1 MGSFSN
7 FAGNPPDNNNP
18 NNNGNGGMPIIGIP
32 IGNGSSGGAGT
43 SGSGN
48 SYDAKE
54 FLIDYND
61 RFKNG
66 SKAMFR
72 DAVVQ
77 QTLATLISRFKP
89 NPLLVGPAGTGKTKI
104 AEDIAFRIVTKD
116 PLIPDQISDYTVYE
130 LPLSNLVAGSG
141 IVGQLEEKVKC
152 IIDFASDPKNKVI
165 LFIDEIHMLLSESQ
179 IYDKIAQ
186 IMKPALA
193 RGDMHVIGATTNQEA
208 QCMMDDPAL
217 SRRFQRII
225 VDELSRTQTIEIL
238 KNITPELFKHYQYK
252 VSASDD
258 ILETTVILA
267 DEYHPVGS
275 HRPDSAITLLDRS
288 FGDAL
293 LRRKVAEEKAKAS
306 NNQALLAAL
315 QSTPTITLQESHIK
329 SMAKRL
335 MTGNNQKEKL
345 DVEHLKEQLQVI
357 KGQDKIIQPVIDMLI
372 RHDASFYPHKR
383 PLSLL
388 FAGSSGVGKSEIV
401 RIIAKEMTGVE
412 PITLNMTEYHSS
424 ADINRI
430 IGAPAGYV
438 GSDSKAELPFDCLET
453 NPYQIILLDEF
464 EKCHSSVQRLFMDV
478 FDSGNLT
485 TAKGKKIDFSHTIIV
500 ATTNAAC
507 DMNHET
513 VGFNTG
519 DNTTSMTK
527 ENLIKDLGKY
537 FDNELL
543 NRFYDIMEF
552 NTLSKE
558 IYSEI
563 LKDKYK
569 TDIARI
575 KSEHR
580 NVTLPDEIPDDDL
593 MALTNETYVPSFGAR
608 PAGRTIQRYI
618 EDKLI

>member
-1 MGSFSN
+1 MAGFSN
-7 FAGNPPDNNNP
+7 FAGNPPDDTNG
-18 NNNGNGGMPIIGIP
+18 NNGGFPGGPPIIGIP
-32 IGNGSSGGAGT
+32 L
-43 SGSGN
+43 GSGN
-48 SYDAKE
+48 GGGSNNGSTYEPKD
-54 FLIDYND
+54 FLINYND
-61 RFKNG
+61 RFKTG
-66 SKAMFR
+66 GKAMFR
-72 DAVVQ
+72 EAVVQ

-89 NPLLVGPAGTGKTKI
+89 NPLLIGPAGSGKTKI
-104 AEDIAFRIVTKD
+104 AEDIAFRLTSKD

-152 IIDFASDPKNKVI
+152 IVEFASDPKNKVI
-165 LFIDEIHMLLSESQ
+165 LFIDEIHMLCGESQ

-186 IMKPALA
+186 ILKPALA

-208 QCMMDDPAL
+208 QCLMDDPAL

-225 VDELSRTQTIEIL
+225 VDELSRDQTFEIL
-238 KNITPELFKHYQYK
+238 KNITPELFKHYKYK
-252 VSASDD
+252 VSANDD
-258 ILETTVILA
+258 ILRTTVILA

-293 LRRKVAEEKAKAS
+293 LRRKIAEEKAKAS
-306 NNQALLAAL
+306 NNQTLLAAL
-315 QSTPTITLQESHIK
+315 QSTPTITLQENHIK

-335 MTGNNQKEKL
+335 TTGNNQKEKL
-345 DVEHLKEQLQVI
+345 DVDHLKEKLQVI
-357 KGQDKIIQPVIDMLI
+357 KGQDKIIEPVIDMLK

-388 FAGSSGVGKSEIV
+388 FTGSSGVGKSEIV
-401 RIIAKEMTGVE
+401 RIIAKEITGVE
-412 PITLNMTEYHSS
+412 PIILNMTEYHSS

-438 GSDSKAELPFDCLET
+438 GSDSKSELPFDCLET

-464 EKCHSSVQRLFMDV
+464 EKCHRSIQRLFMDV
-478 FDSGNLT
+478 FDSGSLT
-485 TAKGKKIDFSHTIIV
+485 TAKGKKVDFSHTIII

-507 DMNHET
+507 DMNHES

-519 DNTTSMTK
+519 SESQVAVTK

-543 NRFYDIMEF
+543 NRFHEIMEF
-552 NTLSKE
+552 NTLTKDV
-558 IYSEI
+558 YREI

-580 NVTLPDEIPDDDL
+580 SITLPDEIPDDDL
-593 MALTNETYVPSFGAR
+593 ETLTNETYVPSFGAR

>member
-1 MGSFSN
+1 MAGFSN
-7 FAGNPPDNNNP
+7 FAGNPPDDTNG
-18 NNNGNGGMPIIGIP
+18 NNGGFPGGPPIIGIP
-32 IGNGSSGGAGT
+32 LGGGNGGG
-43 SGSGN
+43 SNNGSA
-48 SYDAKE
+48 YEPKD
-54 FLIDYND
+54 FLINYND
-61 RFKNG
+61 RFKTG
-66 SKAMFR
+66 GKAMFR
-72 DAVVQ
+72 EAVVQ

-89 NPLLVGPAGTGKTKI
+89 NPLLIGPAGSGKTKI
-104 AEDIAFRIVTKD
+104 AEDIAFRLTSKD

-152 IIDFASDPKNKVI
+152 IVEFASDPKNKVI
-165 LFIDEIHMLLSESQ
+165 LFIDEIHMLCGESQ

-186 IMKPALA
+186 ILKPALA

-208 QCMMDDPAL
+208 QCLMDDPAL

-225 VDELSRTQTIEIL
+225 VDELSRDQTFEIL
-238 KNITPELFKHYQYK
+238 KNITPELFKHYKYK
-252 VSASDD
+252 VSANDD
-258 ILETTVILA
+258 ILRTTVILA

-293 LRRKVAEEKAKAS
+293 LRRKIAEEKAKAS
-306 NNQALLAAL
+306 NNQTLLAAL
-315 QSTPTITLQESHIK
+315 QSTPTITLQENHIK

-335 MTGNNQKEKL
+335 TTGNNQKEKL
-345 DVEHLKEQLQVI
+345 DVDHLREKLQVI
-357 KGQDKIIQPVIDMLI
+357 KGQDKIIEPVIDMLK

-388 FAGSSGVGKSEIV
+388 FTGSSGVGKSEIV
-401 RIIAKEMTGVE
+401 RIIAKEITGVE

-438 GSDSKAELPFDCLET
+438 GSDSKSELPFDCLET

-464 EKCHSSVQRLFMDV
+464 EKCHRSIQRLFMDV
-478 FDSGNLT
+478 FDSGSLT
-485 TAKGKKIDFSHTIIV
+485 TAKGKKVDFSHTIII

-507 DMNHET
+507 DMNHES

-519 DNTTSMTK
+519 SESQVAVTK

-543 NRFYDIMEF
+543 NRFHEIMEF
-552 NTLSKE
+552 NILTKDV
-558 IYSEI
+558 YREI

-580 NVTLPDEIPDDDL
+580 SITLPDEIPDDDL
-593 MALTNETYVPSFGAR
+593 ETLTNETYVPSFGAR